1 MIRNLLATIIASVA
15 ISAAAQTSTTLT
27 FDGFTHPAVSTAP
40 TAYRGLTFGESF
52 QQITTGGN
60 TYLATSLS
68 NGSTLVRQTSGQSFY
83 LDAIDVWSRRG
94 LDANGTMYLVLYSGA
109 TTVYSSLAVPR
120 ADDPTKTDEAPI
132 QFLQAPQTINVAA
145 LYSGLVTGV
154 AFSFKTN
161 PSGAGDWDHFATD
174 NWVLRTSDPAVLPPA
189 APVPEPSTVL
199 LFLAGLLTIGAL
211 SKVRHARR

>member
-40 TAYRGLTFGESF
+40 TVYRGLTFGESF

-109 TTVYSSLAVPR
+109 TTVYNGEAVPR
-120 ADDPTKTDEAPI
+120 PSNPTKTDKAPI
-132 QFLQAPQTINVAA
+132 LFDKTTKTVDVSS
-145 LYSGLVTGV
+145 LYGGSITGV

-161 PSGAGDWDHFATD
+161 PTGAGDWDHFATD